1 MKEKF
6 DDSNKSCAFDFIIE
20 EYFKLGFGTLN
31 KSEIDLLFFSALLK
45 YGDIVDTSDYSL
57 SKLLQI
63 TQSRVRNLK
72 VKNGLKYSPLDKQK
86 VEEIF
91 LEKAKAARVEKDGK
105 RISIPVYDPNIYLE
119 LENLI
124 ERENGYVEAQLNPKI
139 FTIRIDQFV
148 GLLISIQ
155 SESDKKKVEE
165 LQKEYLEEI
174 KEVAQKEDKFKD
186 KIDTSSITSFKDIQ
200 KLILE
205 KGVDVGLDL
214 ILSAVP
220 GGTFVKDLT
229 ETIWNSVK
237 K

>member
-6 DDSNKSCAFDFIIE
+6 IASKKSNAFDFIIE

-45 YGDIVDTSDYSL
+45 YGDISDNSDYAL

-72 VKNGLKYSPLDKQK
+72 VKDGLKYSPIDKLT
-86 VEEIF
+86 VEKIF
-91 LEKAKAARVEKDGK
+91 LEKAKSARVEEDGK

-155 SESDKKKVEE
+155 SESDKKKVED
-165 LQKEYLEEI
+165 LQKEYLKKI
-174 KEVAQKEDKFKD
+174 KEAAQKEDKFKD

-220 GGTFVKDLT
+220 GGTFVKKLT
-229 ETIWNSVK
+229 ETIWNTVK